1 MCVDAIER
9 IFSGLSQTSLVHPCT
24 SMNSFNK
31 ESNHIMQTIHW
42 GDLTPEQFLK
52 EYWQKKPLLIK
63 GAFKDFTDPID
74 ANELAGLAM
83 ESEIESRIIANQNN
97 QWQVEQGPF
106 ESFDKFG
113 EQNWTLLVQAVNNWS
128 RDTQTLLAAVDFIP
142 KWRIDDVMVSFST
155 PNGGVGS
162 HLDQYDVFIIQG
174 EGKRRWQVGAPD
186 NTLKLLLPHPDLKQ
200 VSEFVPVI
208 DEITE
213 AGDLLYI
220 PPNHPHNGVS
230 IENSMNF
237 SIGFQ
242 APNNQEL
249 WSSFADKLIDEN
261 LGETRFPDKDR
272 LLTEKPELLA
282 HADIAKLKAFMQA
295 QLDDD
300 DLFTPFIGKYLTL
313 NHHALEILMPVS
325 PITPEKLTDILAEP
339 ENTLVPVSGI
349 KSLIVPFQQEHQ
361 LEQTSFLYI
370 NGESFLIDKETIE
383 LATYLTRPTSLTT
396 KQVKSLMNCLKNEQ
410 LLTNVLNMG
419 FWYVE

>member
-1 MCVDAIER
+1 
-9 IFSGLSQTSLVHPCT
+9 
-24 SMNSFNK
+24 MNGINK
-31 ESNHIMQTIHW
+31 ESNHIMQKIHW
-42 GDLTPEQFLK
+42 GELTPEQFLK

-83 ESEIESRIIANQNN
+83 ESEIESRIIASNN
-97 QWQVEQGPF
+97 NAWQVEHGPF

-128 RDTQTLLAAVDFIP
+128 RDTQPLLAAVDFIP

-155 PNGGVGS
+155 PNGGVGA

-174 EGKRRWQVGAPD
+174 EGKRRWKVGAPD
-186 NTLKLLLPHPDLKQ
+186 STLKQLLPHPDLKQ
-200 VSEFVPVI
+200 VSDFTPII
-208 DEITE
+208 DAVTE

-272 LLTEKPELLA
+272 LVTKSPEKLV
-282 HADIAKLKAFMQA
+282 HSDIKKLKAFMQA

-325 PITPEKLTDILAEP
+325 PITPEKLADILAEP

-349 KSLIVPFQQEHQ
+349 KSLIVPFQQEHG

-383 LATYLTRPTSLTT
+383 LATYLTKQHILTT
-396 KQVKSLMNCLKNEQ
+396 KQVKSSMNCLKNEQ

-419 FWYVE
+419 FWYIE

>member
-1 MCVDAIER
+1 MFQIHTK
-9 IFSGLSQTSLVHPCT
+9 SNQT
-24 SMNSFNK
+24 
-31 ESNHIMQTIHW
+31 MQTINW
-42 GDLTPEQFLK
+42 GELTPEQFLK

-83 ESEIESRIIANQNN
+83 ENEIESRIIANQNN

-106 ESFDKFG
+106 ESFDKYG

-128 RDTQTLLAAVDFIP
+128 RDTQSLLAAVDFIP

-155 PNGGVGS
+155 PNGGVGA

-174 EGKRRWQVGAPD
+174 EGKRRWKVGAPD
-186 NTLKLLLPHPDLKQ
+186 SSLKQLLPHPDLKQ
-200 VSEFVPVI
+200 VSDFVPVI
-208 DEITE
+208 DEITV

-230 IENSMNF
+230 IENSINF

-272 LLTEKPELLA
+272 LLTEHPEQLVD
-282 HADIAKLKAFMQA
+282 ADIAKLKAFMQA

-300 DLFTPFIGKYLTL
+300 SLFTPFIGKYLTQ
-313 NHHALEILMPVS
+313 NHHALEILIPVS
-325 PITPEKLTDILAEP
+325 PITQEKLTDILSEP

-349 KSLIVPFQQEHQ
+349 KSLIVPFQQ
-361 LEQTSFLYI
+361 EQTSFLYI

-383 LATYLTRPTSLTT
+383 LATYLTRPNTLTT
-396 KQVKSLMNCLKNEQ
+396 EQVKSLISNLKSEQ
-410 LLTNVLNMG
+410 LLTSVLNMG

>member
-1 MCVDAIER
+1 MFRRNGIK
-9 IFSGLSQTSLVHPCT
+9 
-24 SMNSFNK
+24 K
-31 ESNHIMQTIHW
+31 ESKQTLQTINW

-83 ESEIESRIIANQNN
+83 ENEIESRIIANQNN

-106 ESFDKFG
+106 ESFDKYG

-155 PNGGVGS
+155 PNGGVGA

-174 EGKRRWQVGAPD
+174 EGKRRWKVGAPD
-186 NTLKLLLPHPDLKQ
+186 SSLKQLLPHPDLKQ

-230 IENSMNF
+230 IENSINF

-272 LLTEKPELLA
+272 LLTEHPEQLVD
-282 HADIAKLKAFMQA
+282 ADITKLKAFMQA

-300 DLFTPFIGKYLTL
+300 NLFTPFIGKYLTQ
-313 NHHALEILMPVS
+313 NHHALEILIPVS
-325 PITPEKLTDILAEP
+325 PITHEKLTDILAEP

-349 KSLIVPFQQEHQ
+349 KSLIVPIQQSVEH
-361 LEQTSFLYI
+361 ENTSFLYM
-370 NGESFLIDKETIE
+370 NGESFFIDKETIE
-383 LATYLTRPTSLTT
+383 LATYLTRPNTLTT
-396 KQVKSLMNCLKNEQ
+396 EKLKSLISNLKSEQ
-410 LLTNVLNMG
+410 LLTSVLNMG

>member
-1 MCVDAIER
+1 MAM
-9 IFSGLSQTSLVHPCT
+9 SGDFKSISTLIDGSSL
-24 SMNSFNK
+24 
-31 ESNHIMQTIHW
+31 MQQIQW
-42 GDLTPEQFLK
+42 GDLTPEQFLN

-63 GAFKDFTDPID
+63 GAFKDFIDPID

-83 ESEIESRIIANQNN
+83 ESEIESRIIANKNN

-113 EQNWTLLVQAVNNWS
+113 ETDWTLLVQAVNNWS
-128 RDTQTLLAAVDFIP
+128 RDTQALLTAVDFIP
-142 KWRIDDVMVSFST
+142 QWRIDDVMVSFST
-155 PNGGVGS
+155 PNGGVGA

-174 EGKRRWQVGAPD
+174 EGKRRWRVGAPD
-186 NTLKLLLPHPDLKQ
+186 SSLKQLLPHPDLKQ
-200 VSEFVPVI
+200 VSDFVPVI
-208 DEITE
+208 DEITQ

-230 IENSMNF
+230 IENSINF

-249 WSSFADKLIDEN
+249 WSGFADKLIDED
-261 LGETRFPDKDR
+261 LGEQRFPDKER
-272 LLTEKPELLA
+272 TLTTQPQLLEQ
-282 HADIAKLKAFMQA
+282 ADIEKIKCFMQN
-295 QLDDD
+295 QLEDDS
-300 DLFTPFIGKYLTL
+300 LFSLFIGKYLTQ

-325 PITPEKLTDILAEP
+325 PITSEQLNDILAEV

-349 KSLIVPFQQEHQ
+349 KSLIIESKPQEA
-361 LEQTSFLYI
+361 SFLYI

-383 LATYLTRPTSLTT
+383 LATYLTKPQTLTT
-396 KQVKSLMNCLKNEQ
+396 KQVKSLMTSLKNEE

-419 FWYVE
+419 FWFVE